1 MGESIKT
8 SVNGVK
14 SVSGRLTETDPAQY
28 SPLALAY
35 LGDAVYELIVR
46 ERVLKE
52 GNRQVGKLH
61 KKSTGYV
68 NAGAQ
73 ADLIMKIW
81 DALTDEEKAVYKRG
95 RNSNAHAA
103 PKNQD
108 VIAYRKATG
117 FEALIGWL
125 YLCGDTERIF
135 DLLDMAEQKAE

>member
-8 SVNGVK
+8 SAVGLKKAVEDRNT
-14 SVSGRLTETDPAQY
+14 LDPSQY

-46 ERVLKE
+46 ERVLAE
-52 GNRQVGKLH
+52 GNRQVNKLH
-61 KKSTGYV
+61 KESTKYV

-73 ADLIMKIW
+73 ADLMMKIE
-81 DALTDEEKAVYKRG
+81 DRLTDEEKAIYKRG
-95 RNSNAHAA
+95 RNANAHAA

-108 VIAYRKATG
+108 VIAYRKSTG

-125 YLCGDTERIF
+125 YLRGDMDRIQELINIDF
-135 DLLDMAEQKAE
+135 

>member
-8 SVNGVK
+8 SVNDVK
-14 SVSGRLTETDPAQY
+14 SVSGRLTDTDPSQY

-61 KKSTGYV
+61 KESTRYV

-73 ADLIMKIW
+73 ADLIMKIE
-81 DALTDEEKAVYKRG
+81 DALTDEEKAIYKRG

-125 YLCGDTERIF
+125 YLRGDMDRIF
-135 DLLDMAEQKAE
+135 DLLDMAEQEFE

>member
-8 SVNGVK
+8 SAIK
-14 SVSGRLTETDPAQY
+14 SVSAVTAGKNPDPSQY

-35 LGDAVYELIVR
+35 LGDAVYELIIR
-46 ERVLKE
+46 EHVLSE
-52 GNRQVGKLH
+52 GNRQVNKLH
-61 KKSTGYV
+61 KESTKYV

-73 ADLIMKIW
+73 ADLMMKIE
-81 DALTDEEKAVYKRG
+81 DKLTDEEKAIYKRG
-95 RNSNAHAA
+95 RNANAHAA

-125 YLCGDTERIF
+125 YLRGDMDRIQELINIDF
-135 DLLDMAEQKAE
+135 

>member
-8 SVNGVK
+8 AGM
-14 SVSGRLTETDPAQY
+14 DPAQY

-61 KKSTGYV
+61 KESTKYV

-73 ADLIMKIW
+73 ADLIMKIESE
-81 DALTDEEKAVYKRG
+81 LTDEERAVYKRG
-95 RNSNAHAA
+95 RNSSAHAA

-125 YLCGDTERIF
+125 YLRGEMDRIF
-135 DLLDMAEQKAE
+135 DLLDIAEENNDQGTPGVKE

>member
-8 SVNGVK
+8 SAIK
-14 SVSGRLTETDPAQY
+14 SVSAVTAGKNPDSSQY

-35 LGDAVYELIVR
+35 LGDAVYELIIR
-46 ERVLKE
+46 EHVLSE
-52 GNRQVGKLH
+52 GNRQVNKLH
-61 KKSTGYV
+61 KESTKFV

-73 ADLIMKIW
+73 ADLMMKIE
-81 DALTDEEKAVYKRG
+81 DKLTDEEKAIYKRG
-95 RNSNAHAA
+95 RNANAHAA

-125 YLCGDTERIF
+125 YLRGDMDRIQELINIDF
-135 DLLDMAEQKAE
+135 

>member
-1 MGESIKT
+1 MGESIKST
-8 SVNGVK
+8 EEAGMHTIEEK
-14 SVSGRLTETDPAQY
+14 STDPTQY

-46 ERVLKE
+46 KRVLQK
-52 GNRQVGKLH
+52 GNRQVEKLH
-61 KKSTGYV
+61 KESTGYV

-73 ADLIMKIW
+73 AELMMKIENL
-81 DALTDEEKAVYKRG
+81 LTDEEKAVYKRG
-95 RNSNAHAA
+95 RNANAHAA

-125 YLCGDTERIF
+125 YLKGEYDRILKLTGYSM
-135 DLLDMAEQKAE
+135 DE

>member
-8 SVNGVK
+8 SVNDVK
-14 SVSGRLTETDPAQY
+14 SVSGRLTDTDPAQY

-61 KKSTGYV
+61 KESTRYV

-73 ADLIMKIW
+73 ADLIMKIEGL
-81 DALTDEEKAVYKRG
+81 LTDEEIAIYKRG
-95 RNSNAHAA
+95 RNANAHAA

-108 VIAYRKATG
+108 VVAYRKSTG

-125 YLCGDTERIF
+125 YLKGNMDRIHELVRYSVE
-135 DLLDMAEQKAE
+135 D

>member
-8 SVNGVK
+8 SGM
-14 SVSGRLTETDPAQY
+14 DPALY

-52 GNRQVGKLH
+52 GNRQVAKLH
-61 KKSTGYV
+61 KESTKYV

-73 ADLIMKIW
+73 ADLIMKIE
-81 DALTDEEKAVYKRG
+81 DRLTDEEKSVYKRG
-95 RNSNAHAA
+95 RNANAHAA

-125 YLCGDTERIF
+125 YLRGDMDRIHELT
-135 DLLDMAEQKAE
+135 DCENSVNE